1 MKELYTIFITIIGTL
16 MLFGVLSVIAY
27 NEQVAINEEQ
37 AKQGWCNVQMG
48 KSVATVECIK
58 IEKVSK

>member
-1 MKELYTIFITIIGTL
+1 